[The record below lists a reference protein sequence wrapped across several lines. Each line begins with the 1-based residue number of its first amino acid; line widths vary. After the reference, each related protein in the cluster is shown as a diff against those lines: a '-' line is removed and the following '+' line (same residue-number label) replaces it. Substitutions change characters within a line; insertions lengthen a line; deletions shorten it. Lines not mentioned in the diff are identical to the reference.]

1 MRLSNCTKV
10 LAVAAA
16 VMAAPLAA
24 NAVPIYTSWGLLPG
38 ATFGGTGIPNSS
50 VAKTDVFV
58 NGTTQVTLALTAHGR
73 YFNPVVTD
81 NGAGDYYAGTGSNC
95 GIATD
100 PVGCPSS
107 SQGALWNFGYYI
119 SVAGTDPNFDKF
131 DDFTFTLYYDFDPGV
146 GTAFG
151 SLGKIDVN
159 NALLGALPVPIP
171 PSSVT
176 LAQDSQNLMF
186 SSFSTPVPLTVTPP
200 VYGPFNPNATG
211 EYNFY
216 IGFTSNNLPA
226 FSGAVG
232 IDVNVVPVPAAVW
245 LFGSAMGLLGWVRRR
260 AAHSA

>member
-10 LAVAAA
+10 LAAAA
-16 VMAAPLAA
+16 VVLAAPLAA

-38 ATFGGTGIPNSS
+38 ATFGGTGIPNTS

-95 GIATD
+95 GSPTD
-100 PVGCPSS
+100 PIGCPPSPKT
-107 SQGALWNFGYYI
+107 GALWNFGYYI

-151 SLGKIDVN
+151 SLGKIDIN
-159 NALLGALPVPIP
+159 NALTAASIP
-171 PSSVT
+171 PASVT

-186 SSFSTPVPLTVTPP
+186 SGFSTPLPLTVMPP

-216 IGFTSNNLPA
+216 IGFTSNNLPT

-245 LFGSAMGLLGWVRRR
+245 LFGSAVGLLGWVRRR